1 MTHSLGHRLRTARES
16 KGLSLQDV
24 AHQSRIPVPRLRDL
38 EEDTYTTFGSLTYA
52 RTFLKD
58 YAGRM
63 GIDAHEILDEMH
75 APPLGGTQDYSYL
88 VRNYGTWTRSRR
100 RSAGYDNS
108 PVMVK
113 GRSMGMVAAIC
124 GAVLL
129 IGMGMLLGAAF
140 VGEKKPVSTLPK
152 EPAIEIRLAKT
163 PSQPETREA
172 PFSPPKALPA
182 EEEKAL
188 PATPADVAP
197 AKKMNI
203 APGVI
208 PKALPV
214 VDVPPKAAKAQR

>member
-58 YAGRM
+58 YAHRM
-63 GIDAHEILDEMH
+63 GIDAHEVLDEMH
-75 APPLGGTQDYSYL
+75 APSLGGSGDYRYL
-88 VRNYGTWTRSRR
+88 VQNYGTWTRRR
-100 RSAGYDNS
+100 ASSYDNS
-108 PVMVK
+108 PVMAK
-113 GRSMGMVAAIC
+113 GRSMGLVAAIC

-140 VGEKKPVSTLPK
+140 VGERKPATPPSA

-182 EEEKAL
+182 EDDKA
-188 PATPADVAP
+188 PSPAP
-197 AKKMNI
+197 APSWAKKPQI
-203 APGVI
+203 PEGTI

-214 VDVPPKAAKAQR
+214 VDPPPKAAKAQR